1 MPLSG
6 SPDLSRMSRHPC
18 LVETPQEFAAG
29 LRAAEEFASSL
40 VGLDGR
46 EAKDAAARSGYPR
59 SQVITPDVEA
69 VTADLDPFPIRLFVD
84 DQGVVVRAK
93 AG

>member
-1 MPLSG
+1 
-6 SPDLSRMSRHPC
+6 
-18 LVETPQEFAAG
+18 LVETPQEFAAR
-29 LRAAEEFASSL
+29 LMAADEFASSL

-46 EAKDAAARSGYPR
+46 DAKDAAVRSGYHR

-69 VTADLDPFPIRLFVD
+69 VTADLDPFRIRLFVD
-84 DQGVVVRAK
+84 ERGVVVRAK